1 MWPAGFSVD
10 MEKCSLADHRKPFRN
25 FFKIYIKLA
34 TLWLRHSLSMQK
46 GGTKPLW
53 EELYEDHYK
62 ELVAYGTRMS
72 GSKELAEDLVQETFV
87 KALMNTE
94 TVADLSPSKQR
105 AWLFRTFKNLF
116 FDRYRRAI
124 LESEYEQNW
133 QPEYIDDPG
142 MQEIE
147 NAMLLQNINPQDRAI
162 FQLRYFDGYSAEEI
176 AQMMNLPPGTIRSKL
191 SRCRKFLKQ
200 NLER

>member
-1 MWPAGFSVD
+1 MQHSGF
-10 MEKCSLADHRKPFRN
+10 AIRYPYRKG
-25 FFKIYIKLA
+25 A
-34 TLWLRHSLSMQK
+34 T
-46 GGTKPLW
+46 PLW

-133 QPEYIDDPG
+133 QSEYIEDPG

-147 NAMLLQNINPQDRAI
+147 NAMLLQSIKAQDRAI

-176 AQMMNLPPGTIRSKL
+176 SQMMNLPPGTIRSKL

>member
-1 MWPAGFSVD
+1 M
-10 MEKCSLADHRKPFRN
+10 
-25 FFKIYIKLA
+25 
-34 TLWLRHSLSMQK
+34 
-46 GGTKPLW
+46 W

-133 QPEYIDDPG
+133 QSEYIEDPG
-142 MQEIE
+142 IQEIE
-147 NAMLLQNINPQDRAI
+147 NAMLLQSIKAQDRAI

-176 AQMMNLPPGTIRSKL
+176 AHMMNLPPGTIRSKL

>member
-1 MWPAGFSVD
+1 M
-10 MEKCSLADHRKPFRN
+10 
-25 FFKIYIKLA
+25 
-34 TLWLRHSLSMQK
+34 
-46 GGTKPLW
+46 W

-94 TVADLSPSKQR
+94 TIADLSPSKQR

-116 FDRYRRAI
+116 FDRYRRAV

-142 MQEIE
+142 IQEIE
-147 NAMLLQNINPQDRAI
+147 NAMLLQSINPLDRAI

-176 AQMMNLPPGTIRSKL
+176 SQMMNLPPGTIRSKL
-191 SRCRKFLKQ
+191 SRCRKYLKQ
-200 NLER
+200 NLDL

>member
-1 MWPAGFSVD
+1 M
-10 MEKCSLADHRKPFRN
+10 
-25 FFKIYIKLA
+25 
-34 TLWLRHSLSMQK
+34 
-46 GGTKPLW
+46 W
-53 EELYEDHYK
+53 EELYENHYK

-94 TVADLSPSKQR
+94 IVADLSHSKQR

-116 FDRYRRAI
+116 VDRYRRAVR
-124 LESEYEQNW
+124 EREYEQNG
-133 QPEYIDDPG
+133 QPEYIEDQG
-142 MQEIE
+142 MQEVE
-147 NAMLLQNINPQDRAI
+147 NAMLLQSISPQDRAI
-162 FQLRYFDGYSAEEI
+162 FQLRYLDGYSAEEI
-176 AQMMNLPPGTIRSKL
+176 SQMMNLPPGTIRSKL

>member
-1 MWPAGFSVD
+1 M
-10 MEKCSLADHRKPFRN
+10 
-25 FFKIYIKLA
+25 
-34 TLWLRHSLSMQK
+34 
-46 GGTKPLW
+46 W

-116 FDRYRRAI
+116 FDRYRRAV

-147 NAMLLQNINPQDRAI
+147 NAMLRAE
-162 FQLRYFDGYSAEEI
+162 LLALWRPRSSMLPTMYCKHYGATYEREI
-176 AQMMNLPPGTIRSKL
+176 PFN
-191 SRCRKFLKQ
+191 
-200 NLER
+200 

>member
-1 MWPAGFSVD
+1 M
-10 MEKCSLADHRKPFRN
+10 
-25 FFKIYIKLA
+25 
-34 TLWLRHSLSMQK
+34 
-46 GGTKPLW
+46 W

-62 ELVAYGTRMS
+62 KLVAYGTRMS

-116 FDRYRRAI
+116 FDRYRRAV

-147 NAMLLQNINPQDRAI
+147 NAMLLQSIKAQDRAI